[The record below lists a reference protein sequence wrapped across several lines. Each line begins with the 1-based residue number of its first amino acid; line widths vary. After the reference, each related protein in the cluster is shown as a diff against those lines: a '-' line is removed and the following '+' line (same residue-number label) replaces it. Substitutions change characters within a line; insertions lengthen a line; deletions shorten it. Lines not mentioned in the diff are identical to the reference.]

1 MCRSFLVTVVPL
13 VYFCFCSL
21 CFWCYIQK
29 SLTRPMPRSLPP
41 KSSRSFTLSALTFK
55 SLIHFEWFC
64 EWYKTVVQ
72 FYFSACSFL
81 VFWRDCPFPIECSW
95 LSNDN
100 DNNKNINNN
109 NSINNKSYFYWL
121 FSIDQKLKWQY
132 GWIVLFNRMSVK
144 KRNGVVFILI
154 SLWVKKGII

>member
-95 LSNDN
+95 LPWQIVVDHVSGG
-100 DNNKNINNN
+100 
-109 NSINNKSYFYWL
+109 L
-121 FSIDQKLKWQY
+121 FLSSLYCFIGLPIFMPTQCFLNY
-132 GWIVLFNRMSVK
+132 YSF
-144 KRNGVVFILI
+144 VV
-154 SLWVKKGII
+154 